1 MSIDID
7 ASVALA
13 WVFGDE
19 RHDAAWAIIDRLTQG
34 AACVPAL
41 FPLEV
46 ANGLLVAHGR
56 GRLSPEQTR
65 TAVVP
70 LEALPIE
77 VDLETPQQAFG
88 ATWTSA
94 FRRQRSSY
102 DAAYLELAVRRTL
115 PNATLDGRLAR
126 ATRAEG
132 LALALAAP

>member
-1 MSIDID
+1 LSIVID

-19 RHDAAWAIIDRLTQG
+19 RHDTAWAIIDRLTQG
-34 AACVPAL
+34 AACAPAL

-46 ANGLLVAHGR
+46 ANGLLVAHRR

-65 TAVVP
+65 SAVVL

-88 ATWTSA
+88 AIWALAS
-94 FRRQRSSY
+94 RHQLSSY
-102 DAAYLELAVRRTL
+102 DAAYLELAVRRAL
-115 PNATLDGRLAR
+115 PIATLDARLAR
-126 ATRAEG
+126 AARAEG
-132 LALALAAP
+132 LHLALAAT